1 MGWVA
6 AGVQPKTGP
15 PLTEMFWPVT
25 KSEPWPR
32 SATAF
37 DDRGLHRC
45 QNRGVAEPHH
55 VRIEYC
61 VP

>member
-1 MGWVA
+1 M
-6 AGVQPKTGP
+6 
-15 PLTEMFWPVT
+15 LC
-25 KSEPWPR
+25 
-32 SATAF
+32 ATAF
-37 DDRGLHRC
+37 DDRGLYRC